1 MMSKLATLSVMKKML
16 LPGVFAAALATVLG
30 MNATGVSAEGRSR
43 LWSVAVHIEYADGF
57 VYENVFASGVPTE
70 IMPSILADC
79 GHSHWTGSVVRY
91 HCFPIPE

>member
-1 MMSKLATLSVMKKML
+1 MMSKLATLSVIKKML
-16 LPGVFAAALATVLG
+16 LPGVFAAVLATGLG
-30 MNATGVSAEGRSR
+30 MQATGVSAEGRSK

-57 VYENVFASGVPTE
+57 VYENVIAAGVTTDV
-70 IMPSILADC
+70 MRSMLAEC